1 MDLIEYLTT
10 YKNAFDKSKGKKELG
25 KTKGSIKPTGSS
37 ASLVRKKTTKKK
49 KDRIPRRARGF
60 GQRHRVY
67 RENKNKSSEFDKQ
80 LLVLLSSLVK
90 QNQPQQPAEALN
102 SFIERD
108 RQTYSMT
115 FEPKVKSFEERLA
128 KVETKAIDMGEEV
141 ESKSFLDKQNQL
153 ASINN
158 KFVDYQEKWNELK
171 ENQESLNQMLS
182 DINVGNVNEN
192 AQEEFRMDNVKVKE
206 DILSLQ
212 YDLQENLNEASDL
225 NDYKQFIDFQKQVLE
240 PSINNYVAV
249 DNRLTKELV
258 KGKEKLTQE
267 AIRLDEEQKG
277 FEILQEQTFNEKRE
291 VQKQNDLL
299 NLELVKSQEKES
311 NLMDEMNSITSQFSK
326 LQEKVYQ
333 METNP
338 EKAKNPKRV
347 EIEELPKPKPS
358 EEELLAKKD
367 KKEALRLGREQ
378 MEEKKQAKERQ
389 NKKDTD
395 ELVKL
400 VKDKKVFSPTLKEA
414 FERLF
419 GEEELKKVK
428 ALGGSSAPKL
438 RSIKQLLETKRDVEF

>member
-67 RENKNKSSEFDKQ
+67 RENKNKSSEFDTKILA
-80 LLVLLSSLVK
+80 LLTSLVK
-90 QNQPQQPAEALN
+90 QNQPQQSAEALN

-258 KGKEKLTQE
+258 KG
-267 AIRLDEEQKG
+267 
-277 FEILQEQTFNEKRE
+277 N
-291 VQKQNDLL
+291 
-299 NLELVKSQEKES
+299 
-311 NLMDEMNSITSQFSK
+311 
-326 LQEKVYQ
+326 
-333 METNP
+333 
-338 EKAKNPKRV
+338 
-347 EIEELPKPKPS
+347 
-358 EEELLAKKD
+358 
-367 KKEALRLGREQ
+367 
-378 MEEKKQAKERQ
+378 
-389 NKKDTD
+389 
-395 ELVKL
+395 
-400 VKDKKVFSPTLKEA
+400 
-414 FERLF
+414 
-419 GEEELKKVK
+419 
-428 ALGGSSAPKL
+428 
-438 RSIKQLLETKRDVEF
+438 